1 MLSINYWIS
10 NPLCKSLLTK
20 WDGDIAQSMSSHSRQ
35 RWCCIKQKAAS
46 MITLIKNTAFWYAL
60 AHMKTHLEPL
70 AIATNFAQATFYCL
84 DQILLTFRSLIAYY
98 LKLPDVSDP
107 GVQAIIASIEKQW
120 DKADQEIFIAAVIL
134 NPFIKITPFNTSVSL
149 FMNMGIFN
157 LMKYLYTHFSR
168 FLSPQL
174 NLPLIVQPCWMMYAL
189 IYMENISL
197 RGWMAIANL
206 LRIRQRK
213 KDSLQIQYKS
223 TLIYPIPTQKSCFH
237 PCIRSCLLFVPIWLP
252 VSACSACLEIHS
264 PSYGVD
270 WITRLLPPLQNSR
283 CISVMN
289 TYKMNKWNLG

>member
-1 MLSINYWIS
+1 
-10 NPLCKSLLTK
+10 
-20 WDGDIAQSMSSHSRQ
+20 
-35 RWCCIKQKAAS
+35 

-157 LMKYLYTHFSR
+157 LMKYLYTHFFKISESTTE
-168 FLSPQL
+168 FATNCTTLLNDVCTYLHGEHQFEGLDGYCKLVEDQAKEKGLTPDPVQIYTDLSNP
-174 NLPLIVQPCWMMYAL
+174 NPKV
-189 IYMENISL
+189 
-197 RGWMAIANL
+197 
-206 LRIRQRK
+206 
-213 KDSLQIQYKS
+213 
-223 TLIYPIPTQKSCFH
+223 
-237 PCIRSCLLFVPIWLP
+237 
-252 VSACSACLEIHS
+252 
-264 PSYGVD
+264 
-270 WITRLLPPLQNSR
+270 LLPPLYK
-283 CISVMN
+283 VMFAICPNLASCECLFSMFGN
-289 TYKMNKWNLG
+289 TLTKLWS